1 MAWSDFI
8 GKYEIAKLNQTIR
21 ELLWSGILSLYI
33 FSNDS
38 NYLDFIYRPDFFFL
52 SQGIFMSNA
61 LMYYIFRVSGL
72 DSVRIMHFKIHT
84 KLKH

>member
-38 NYLDFIYRPDFFFL
+38 NYLDFIYRPDFFFISRNL
-52 SQGIFMSNA
+52 YVQRINV
-61 LMYYIFRVSGL
+61 LYI
-72 DSVRIMHFKIHT
+72 
-84 KLKH
+84 